1 MKKAEMKLLPNK
13 SQYERLRHIATIWW
27 GEHCSLQQDDG
38 VNITMQSFISL
49 RKILRAFFKTLYFVF
64 PHSL

>member
-1 MKKAEMKLLPNK
+1 MKKAEMKLLTNK
-13 SQYERLRHIATIWW
+13 SQYERLRHIATICW
-27 GEHCSLQQDDG
+27 GESCSLRQDDG

-49 RKILRAFFKTLYFVF
+49 RKILRAFFQTLYFVF